1 MPYISIDGKTTV
13 PDDEATDYM
22 LANTTEQER
31 LNMLTEWYFSGNWVY
46 KKETEE

>member
-1 MPYISIDGKTTV
+1 MPYLSFDRKTTV